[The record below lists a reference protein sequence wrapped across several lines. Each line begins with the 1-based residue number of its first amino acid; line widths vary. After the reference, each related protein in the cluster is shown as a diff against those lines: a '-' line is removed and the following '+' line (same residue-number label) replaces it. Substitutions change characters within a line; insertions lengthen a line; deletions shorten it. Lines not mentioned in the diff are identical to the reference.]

1 MNNPWENIGQG
12 YYRRQDKDI
21 NAFYAKNESGE
32 YLFII
37 DLEELLDKDIELS
50 LKGIDLK
57 TSKKDNSSFLTLILK
72 NETNWEIFLQLCEDL
87 MISAKAVKSNR
98 AKNIHSRLVRWQTF
112 LKNENHN
119 ISEEIQ
125 IGLMGELIFLNEYLS
140 KYVSLEQAI
149 NAWVGPEKEKQDF
162 RLKGISIEI
171 KSFMDNKQDQ
181 VNISS
186 VEQLNNNDNNLYL
199 CTMGFKSSDSGETLE
214 DYCKKI
220 QKRIYEECPSILSV
234 FEDLLMSYGYY
245 LHCKYDNLKQLSQY
259 KNSCYIVNNKF
270 PKIPIT
276 IKNPAILNI
285 NYKLDLSYCKEF
297 LVEIKDIME
306 LIK

>member
-1 MNNPWENIGQG
+1 MNNPWENLGQG
-12 YYRRQDKDI
+12 YYRRLDRDI

-57 TSKKDNSSFLTLILK
+57 TSKKNNSSFLTLILK

-125 IGLMGELIFLNEYLS
+125 IGLMGELVFLNEYLS

-186 VEQLNNNDNNLYL
+186 VEQLNNDDNNLYL

-234 FEDLLMSYGYY
+234 FENLLMSYGYY
-245 LHCKYDNLKQLSQY
+245 LHCKYDNLKQLSRY
-259 KNSCYIVNNKF
+259 ENSCYIVNNEF

>member
-112 LKNENHN
+112 LKYENHN

>member
-112 LKNENHN
+112 LKNENYN

>member
-112 LKNENHN
+112 LKNENYN

-276 IKNPAILNI
+276 IKNPAILNV

>member
-140 KYVSLEQAI
+140 KYISLEQAI

>member
-1 MNNPWENIGQG
+1 MNNPWENLGQG
-12 YYRRQDKDI
+12 YYRRLDRDI

-125 IGLMGELIFLNEYLS
+125 IGLMGELVFLNEYLS

-186 VEQLNNNDNNLYL
+186 VEQLNNDDNNLYL
-199 CTMGFKSSDSGETLE
+199 CTMGFKLSDSGETLE

-220 QKRIYEECPSILSV
+220 QKRIYQ
-234 FEDLLMSYGYY
+234 
-245 LHCKYDNLKQLSQY
+245 N
-259 KNSCYIVNNKF
+259 
-270 PKIPIT
+270 
-276 IKNPAILNI
+276 
-285 NYKLDLSYCKEF
+285 
-297 LVEIKDIME
+297 
-306 LIK
+306 

>member
-112 LKNENHN
+112 LKNENYN

-186 VEQLNNNDNNLYL
+186 AEQLNNNDNNLYL

>member
-87 MISAKAVKSNR
+87 MISAKSVKSNR

-112 LKNENHN
+112 LKNENYN

>member
-1 MNNPWENIGQG
+1 MNNPWENLGQG
-12 YYRRQDKDI
+12 YYRRLDRDI

-125 IGLMGELIFLNEYLS
+125 IGLMGELVFLNEYLS

-186 VEQLNNNDNNLYL
+186 VEQLNNDDNNLYL

-220 QKRIYEECPSILSV
+220 QKRIYEECPLILSV
-234 FEDLLMSYGYY
+234 FENLLMSYGYY
-245 LHCKYDNLKQLSQY
+245 LHCKYDNLKQLSRY
-259 KNSCYIVNNKF
+259 KNSCYIVNNEF

>member
-1 MNNPWENIGQG
+1 
-12 YYRRQDKDI
+12 
-21 NAFYAKNESGE
+21 
-32 YLFII
+32 
-37 DLEELLDKDIELS
+37 
-50 LKGIDLK
+50 
-57 TSKKDNSSFLTLILK
+57 
-72 NETNWEIFLQLCEDL
+72 
-87 MISAKAVKSNR
+87 
-98 AKNIHSRLVRWQTF
+98 
-112 LKNENHN
+112 
-119 ISEEIQ
+119 
-125 IGLMGELIFLNEYLS
+125 
-140 KYVSLEQAI
+140 
-149 NAWVGPEKEKQDF
+149 
-162 RLKGISIEI
+162 
-171 KSFMDNKQDQ
+171 MDNKQDQ

>member
-72 NETNWEIFLQLCEDL
+72 NETNWEIFLQSCEEL

-112 LKNENHN
+112 LKNENYN

>member
-1 MNNPWENIGQG
+1 MNNPWEKLGQG
-12 YYRRQDKDI
+12 YFRRQDIDI
-21 NAFYAKNESGE
+21 NAFYAKNETGK

-57 TSKKDNSSFLTLILK
+57 TAVKDKSSFLTLILK
-72 NETNWEIFLQLCEDL
+72 NENNWEIFLQLCEDL
-87 MISAKAVKSNR
+87 MFSAKSIKSNR
-98 AKNIHSRLVRWQTF
+98 AKKILSRLIRWQTF
-112 LKNENHN
+112 LKNETNS

-140 KYVSLEQAI
+140 RWVSLEQAI

-162 RLKGISIEI
+162 RINGTSIEI
-171 KSFMDNKQDQ
+171 KSFMDKKQDQ

-186 VEQLNNNDNNLYL
+186 IEQLNNNDNNLYL
-199 CTMGFKSSDSGETLE
+199 CTIGFKSSDDGETLE

-220 QKRIYEECPSILSV
+220 QKRIYEECPSALSA
-234 FEDLLMSYGYY
+234 FEDLLISYGYY
-245 LHCKYDNLKQLSQY
+245 SHCKYDNLKKLSPY
-259 KNSCYIVNNKF
+259 KNCCYNVNNEF

-276 IKNPAILNI
+276 IKNPAILNV
-285 NYKLDLSYCKEF
+285 NYKLDLSYCREF
-297 LVEIKDIME
+297 LVEIKDMME

>member
-297 LVEIKDIME
+297 LAEIKDIME

>member
-112 LKNENHN
+112 LKNENYN

-171 KSFMDNKQDQ
+171 KSFVDNKQDQ

>member
-98 AKNIHSRLVRWQTF
+98 ANIHSRLVRWQTF
-112 LKNENHN
+112 LKNENYN

-162 RLKGISIEI
+162 RLKGISIEM

>member
-1 MNNPWENIGQG
+1 MNNPWENLGQG
-12 YYRRQDKDI
+12 YYRRLDRDI

-57 TSKKDNSSFLTLILK
+57 TSKKNNSSFLTLILK

-125 IGLMGELIFLNEYLS
+125 IGLMGELVFLNEYLS

-186 VEQLNNNDNNLYL
+186 VEQLNNDDNNLYL

-234 FEDLLMSYGYY
+234 FENLLMSYGYY
-245 LHCKYDNLKQLSQY
+245 LHCKYDNLKQLSRY
-259 KNSCYIVNNKF
+259 KNSCYIVNNEF

>member
-1 MNNPWENIGQG
+1 MNNPWENLGQG
-12 YYRRQDKDI
+12 YYRRLDRDI

-125 IGLMGELIFLNEYLS
+125 IGLMGELVFLNEYLS

-186 VEQLNNNDNNLYL
+186 VEQLNNDDNNLYL

-234 FEDLLMSYGYY
+234 FENLLMSYGYY
-245 LHCKYDNLKQLSQY
+245 LHCKYDNLKQLSRY
-259 KNSCYIVNNKF
+259 KNSCYIVNNEF

>member
-98 AKNIHSRLVRWQTF
+98 AKNIHSR
-112 LKNENHN
+112 
-119 ISEEIQ
+119 
-125 IGLMGELIFLNEYLS
+125 
-140 KYVSLEQAI
+140 
-149 NAWVGPEKEKQDF
+149 
-162 RLKGISIEI
+162 
-171 KSFMDNKQDQ
+171 
-181 VNISS
+181 
-186 VEQLNNNDNNLYL
+186 
-199 CTMGFKSSDSGETLE
+199 
-214 DYCKKI
+214 
-220 QKRIYEECPSILSV
+220 
-234 FEDLLMSYGYY
+234 
-245 LHCKYDNLKQLSQY
+245 
-259 KNSCYIVNNKF
+259 
-270 PKIPIT
+270 
-276 IKNPAILNI
+276 
-285 NYKLDLSYCKEF
+285 
-297 LVEIKDIME
+297 
-306 LIK
+306 

>member
-112 LKNENHN
+112 LKNENYN

-140 KYVSLEQAI
+140 KYISLEQAI

>member
-140 KYVSLEQAI
+140 KYVSFEQAI

>member
-112 LKNENHN
+112 LKNENYN

-276 IKNPAILNI
+276 IKNPAIFQLQ
-285 NYKLDLSYCKEF
+285 
-297 LVEIKDIME
+297 
-306 LIK
+306 

>member
-21 NAFYAKNESGE
+21 NAFYAKNKSGE

-112 LKNENHN
+112 LKNENYN

>member
-112 LKNENHN
+112 LKNDNYN

-297 LVEIKDIME
+297 LVEIKDIMQ

>member
-112 LKNENHN
+112 LKNENYN

-140 KYVSLEQAI
+140 KYVSFEQAI

>member
-1 MNNPWENIGQG
+1 M
-12 YYRRQDKDI
+12 
-21 NAFYAKNESGE
+21 
-32 YLFII
+32 
-37 DLEELLDKDIELS
+37 
-50 LKGIDLK
+50 
-57 TSKKDNSSFLTLILK
+57 TLILK

-125 IGLMGELIFLNEYLS
+125 IGLMGELVFLNEYLS

-186 VEQLNNNDNNLYL
+186 VEQLNNDDNNLYL

-234 FEDLLMSYGYY
+234 FENLLMSYGYY
-245 LHCKYDNLKQLSQY
+245 LHCKYDNLKQLSRY
-259 KNSCYIVNNKF
+259 KNSCYIVNNEF

>member
-171 KSFMDNKQDQ
+171 KSFVDNKQDQ

>member
-112 LKNENHN
+112 LKNENYN

-297 LVEIKDIME
+297 LVEIKDIMQ

>member
-87 MISAKAVKSNR
+87 MISAKAVESNR

>member
-1 MNNPWENIGQG
+1 MNNPWENLGQG
-12 YYRRQDKDI
+12 YYRRLDRDI

-125 IGLMGELIFLNEYLS
+125 IGLMGELVFLNEYLS

-186 VEQLNNNDNNLYL
+186 VEQLNNDDNNLYL
-199 CTMGFKSSDSGETLE
+199 CTMGFKLSDSGETLE

-220 QKRIYEECPSILSV
+220 QKRIYEECPLILSV
-234 FEDLLMSYGYY
+234 FENLLMSYGYY
-245 LHCKYDNLKQLSQY
+245 LHCKYDNLKQLSRY
-259 KNSCYIVNNKF
+259 KNSCYIVNNEF

>member
-1 MNNPWENIGQG
+1 MNNPWKNIGQG

-87 MISAKAVKSNR
+87 MISAKAVESNR

>member
-1 MNNPWENIGQG
+1 MNNPWENLGQG
-12 YYRRQDKDI
+12 YYRRLDRDI

-125 IGLMGELIFLNEYLS
+125 IGLMGELVFLNEYLS

-186 VEQLNNNDNNLYL
+186 VEQLNNDDNNLYL

-220 QKRIYEECPSILSV
+220 QKRIYEECPLILSV
-234 FEDLLMSYGYY
+234 FENLLMSYGYY
-245 LHCKYDNLKQLSQY
+245 LHCKYDNLKQLSRY
-259 KNSCYIVNNKF
+259 KNSCYIVNNEF

-285 NYKLDLSYCKEF
+285 DYKLDLSYCKEF

>member
-1 MNNPWENIGQG
+1 M
-12 YYRRQDKDI
+12 
-21 NAFYAKNESGE
+21 
-32 YLFII
+32 
-37 DLEELLDKDIELS
+37 
-50 LKGIDLK
+50 
-57 TSKKDNSSFLTLILK
+57 TLILK

-112 LKNENHN
+112 LKNENYN

>member
-57 TSKKDNSSFLTLILK
+57 TKKKDNSSFLTLILK

-112 LKNENHN
+112 LKNENYN

-171 KSFMDNKQDQ
+171 KSFVDNKQDQ